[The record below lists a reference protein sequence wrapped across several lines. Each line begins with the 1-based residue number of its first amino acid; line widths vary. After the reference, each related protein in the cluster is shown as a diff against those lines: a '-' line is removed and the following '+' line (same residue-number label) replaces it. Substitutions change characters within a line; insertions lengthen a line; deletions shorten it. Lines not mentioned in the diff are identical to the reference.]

1 MISYVLRPIRLTDL
15 DDLKALTQGMDNSI
29 ASLPN
34 DRAILQ
40 QRIEHSLQSFEKK
53 IKSPGKE
60 YYLFALEHIPFR
72 KIVGVSG
79 ISGRIGEGTYFFAY
93 ERQKEVFEHCPLNVS
108 KTVEVLKL
116 KKIKKGP
123 SELCSLYLSPQFRV
137 HGLGSLLSLGRYLF
151 INAFPNRFDTE
162 LIADMKGYRDE
173 NGNSPFWEA
182 IGDIFFG
189 GSLST
194 VDTMKSLGH
203 KSFIRDLMPRHPIY
217 IPLLPVKAQKAIGEV
232 HTTAKPALHLLE
244 KQGFKT
250 GKWFDIFDAGPYAI
264 AKRKNIKL
272 IKNIRHATVTQI
284 IQATSEAS
292 LTPFLIANDSID
304 FRACIGNLSKHPNET
319 VTVNTNVARVL
330 NLKEGSSIS
339 YVKH

>member
-1 MISYVLRPIRLTDL
+1 MISYILRPIKLTDL
-15 DDLKALTQGMDNSI
+15 NDLKALTQAMDASI

-34 DRAILQ
+34 DKNILQ
-40 QRIEHSLQSFEKK
+40 QRIELSLQSFAKK
-53 IKSPGKE
+53 IKTPGKE
-60 YYLFALEHIPFR
+60 YYLFALEYIPLK

-79 ISGRIGEGTYFFAY
+79 ISARIGEGTYFFAY
-93 ERQKEVFEHCPLNVS
+93 ERQKEIFEHCPLNVS

-137 HGLGSLLSLGRYLF
+137 HGLGSLLSLSRYLF
-151 INAFPNRFDTE
+151 INTFPDRFDTE
-162 LIADMKGYRDE
+162 LIADMKGYRDKD
-173 NGNSPFWEA
+173 GNSPFWEA
-182 IGDIFFG
+182 IGDVFFG

-217 IPLLPVKAQKAIGEV
+217 IPLLPLKAQEAIGEV
-232 HTTAKPALHLLE
+232 HTASKPALHLLE

-250 GKWFDIFDAGPYAI
+250 GKWFDIFDAGPYAT
-264 AKRKNIKL
+264 AKRKDINL
-272 IKNIRHATVTQI
+272 IKNIRHATVSQI
-284 IQATSEAS
+284 AQANKEVSFK
-292 LTPFLIANDSID
+292 PFLIANDSLD
-304 FRACIGNLSKHPNET
+304 FKVCTGNLSKHPNDT
-319 VTVNTNVARVL
+319 ATIDVNIAQAL